1 MHTHIHGYIHTYM
14 YISMLRCVQR
24 HALCVCVCVY
34 VCMCPPNVYTSAYT
48 YAYTHAYTNACT
60 YLYIC
65 ASHTHTLTHPPTL
78 PHTHTHSGKRLPVGH
93 FALAAMSLLGVR
105 PSELREVLVKA
116 KVLTSFLSMIAYS
129 KYTRVLILENSV
141 SVLFLPDRA
150 AAPPECLGCVTSVT
164 SFKRWGS
171 PLLSL
176 LSPVEECPAI
186 VRGRRRGRR
195 GL

>member
-1 MHTHIHGYIHTYM
+1 MDIYTHTCTYLCFGASRGM
-14 YISMLRCVQR
+14 RCVF
-24 HALCVCVCVY
+24 VY
-34 VCMCPPNVYTSAYT
+34 VCMCVCVHRMCTQVHIPMHTRMHIQMHAHIYTSVR
-48 YAYTHAYTNACT
+48 
-60 YLYIC
+60 
-65 ASHTHTLTHPPTL
+65 HTHTHSPTL
-78 PHTHTHSGKRLPVGH
+78 PPSHTHTHSGKRLPVGH

-116 KVLTSFLSMIAYS
+116 KFLTSFLSMIAYS